1 MDRCNGLLLRLIE
14 CIESLKCEV
23 KQKMKRRG
31 GEVVVRKSLVS
42 DRKEKIV
49 YSLTFFNLLRNIS
62 VIVHGARGRTPR
74 NAKRASIVALA
85 NLIQYSRTIISK
97 ELFRRST
104 QMAATDHV

>member
-1 MDRCNGLLLRLIE
+1 MDRRNGLLLRLIE

-62 VIVHGARGRTPR
+62 VIVHGAVAERLATQ
-74 NAKRASIVALA
+74 NAHQSPL
-85 NLIQYSRTIISK
+85 LQIS
-97 ELFRRST
+97 SN
-104 QMAATDHV
+104 V